1 MFRPKGLV
9 LYGETRLGKTV
20 WARSLGAHAY
30 FGGLFN
36 LDDFSESGAE
46 YAIFDDISGGFGF
59 FPSYKQWLGGQ
70 FQFTVTDKYK
80 HKVTVKLGKPAVWI
94 CNRDPRIEW
103 VKPGTNIDFAWMED
117 NCLFYELQE
126 TIFHANIE

>member
-1 MFRPKGLV
+1 V

-20 WARSLGAHAY
+20 WARSLGKHAY

-36 LDDFSESGAE
+36 LEDFSESAA

-59 FPSYKQWLGGQ
+59 CPSYKQWMGGQ

-80 HKVTVKLGKPAVWI
+80 HKVTVKWGKPTIWL
-94 CNRDPRIEW
+94 CNRDPRLEW
-103 VKPGTNIDFAWMED
+103 YKPGSTPDFAWMED
-117 NCLFYELQE
+117 NCDFIEVVAP
-126 TIFHANIE
+126 IFHANRVSQ